1 LSSSATS
8 RTASAIAIDRTA
20 VACNSRKYKRG
31 RRIGHG
37 AALCRFHISGLAD
50 ARGLVYTVDRLT
62 QKEGM
67 MQLREILRIKG
78 NLLVT
83 IAPDGLVSDGVNI
96 MTERDIGSLVVMN
109 QGRMVGML
117 TFREVLQAL
126 HENQGSI
133 QGLRVDAIMVKHP
146 RTMAPNVE
154 VDELRSVM
162 LKDHIRYMPV
172 TEGDNLI
179 GVLSFHDVARAVL
192 EEQAFENRMLKGYIK
207 DSPT

>member
-1 LSSSATS
+1 
-8 RTASAIAIDRTA
+8 
-20 VACNSRKYKRG
+20 
-31 RRIGHG
+31 
-37 AALCRFHISGLAD
+37 
-50 ARGLVYTVDRLT
+50 
-62 QKEGM
+62 

-78 NLLVT
+78 NLLIT
-83 IAPDGLVSDGVNI
+83 IGPDGMVSDGVSI
-96 MTERDIGSLVVMN
+96 MSEKDIGSLVVMS

-126 HENQGSI
+126 HKNKGSI
-133 QGLRVDAIMVKHP
+133 QGMRVDAIMVKHP
-146 RTMAPNVE
+146 RTIAPNVE

-162 LKDHIRYMPV
+162 LEHHIRYMPV
-172 TEGDNLI
+172 MEGDKLI

>member
-1 LSSSATS
+1 
-8 RTASAIAIDRTA
+8 
-20 VACNSRKYKRG
+20 
-31 RRIGHG
+31 
-37 AALCRFHISGLAD
+37 
-50 ARGLVYTVDRLT
+50 
-62 QKEGM
+62 

-83 IAPDGLVSDGVNI
+83 IAPDGLVSDAVSV
-96 MTERDIGSLVVMN
+96 MTEKDIGSLVVMN
-109 QGRMVGML
+109 QGSMVGML

-126 HENQGSI
+126 HENRGSI
-133 QGLRVDAIMVKHP
+133 QGLRVDAIMVRNP
-146 RTMAPNVE
+146 RTMAPDVE

-172 TEGDNLI
+172 TDGNALV